1 VSGAENTAD
10 RVSGATWTNRLLFWF
25 KVASWAFCILILA
38 NNTLMMSQWNERR
51 GVYDDLGYLR
61 QAHLFQRFGVG
72 GLDTDARRDDDHF
85 YVKALKDI
93 GLDETGDYK
102 HFVSHN
108 YMPATDRL
116 VLQSPPGAGFL
127 LSLFP
132 EGFQV
137 IPLYFVCSVVVFIFA
152 MFLIGSAPTFL
163 ALAVCAAFGSTAIT
177 FMINPAKASYSVAP
191 TFAVMAVAG
200 WLTALLFSE
209 TRPRRRWL
217 QAALIGLLLGLSV
230 NLRIANLFLASG
242 YCAWFLIQFLKLR
255 RAGTL
260 LEGALFGVAFITGM
274 VPTLVSNAINA
285 GSPFKTTYGV
295 GDAVPPQYSPE
306 VLRYYLSDVQ
316 SLLVALLGAL
326 IVWTFIFRRE
336 AEPRSVAGL
345 CCLTVALNLA
355 FFLTHPQSTQYYLV
369 PFTLLSFWG
378 LLFSLVITAR
388 EPDTPALSPA
398 LRLRQG

>member
-1 VSGAENTAD
+1 VSGPENPAEGVRGTAW
-10 RVSGATWTNRLLFWF
+10 SSRLMPWLRL
-25 KVASWAFCILILA
+25 ASWAICILILA
-38 NNTLMMSQWNERR
+38 NNTLMMSHWDEHR

-61 QAHLFQRFGVG
+61 QAHLFQRFGIG

-85 YVKALKDI
+85 YVKALKTI
-93 GLDETGDYK
+93 GLDETGDFK

-108 YMPATDRL
+108 YMPATDKL

-127 LSLFP
+127 LALFP

-137 IPLYFVCSVVVFIFA
+137 VPLYVTCSVVVFIFA
-152 MFLIGSAPTFL
+152 MVLIGLAPDLL
-163 ALAVCAAFGSTAIT
+163 ALAVCVAFGAAAIN
-177 FMINPAKASYSVAP
+177 FMINPAKASYSVPP
-191 TFAVMAVAG
+191 TFALVAVAG

-209 TRPRRRWL
+209 TRPRRRWM
-217 QAALIGLLLGLSV
+217 QVALIGLLLGLSV

-242 YCAWFLIQFLKLR
+242 YCAWFLIQFLRSRGLDR
-255 RAGTL
+255 L
-260 LEGALFGVAFITGM
+260 LEGALFGVAFVTGM
-274 VPTLVSNAINA
+274 IPTLVSNAINA

-336 AEPRSVAGL
+336 AEPRNVAGL
-345 CCLTVALNLA
+345 CCLTIALNLA
-355 FFLTHPQSTQYYLV
+355 FFLTHPQHTQYYLV
-369 PFTLLSFWG
+369 PFTLLSFWS
-378 LLFSLVITAR
+378 LLFSLVVTTR
-388 EPDTPALSPA
+388 ESGVAKRSPLS
-398 LRLRQG
+398 LRRG